1 MLKTRAFG
9 ADRLEFELHFVPLG
23 DDVVHH
29 DIDEGRWPL
38 FGRHAAQ
45 HAGSQRF
52 CDLLQDLLLGYAIT
66 FGAGLLQVLFK
77 RTSGNK
83 LISQSTCT
91 SKRPA
96 IRQDGEYVFC
106 EPISD

>member
-1 MLKTRAFG
+1 MLETRAFG
-9 ADRLEFELHFVPLG
+9 ADLLEFELHLIPLG
-23 DDVVHH
+23 DDVVHQN
-29 DIDEGRWPL
+29 IDEGRRPL
-38 FGRHAAQ
+38 IGRHAAQ
-45 HAGSQRF
+45 DTGAQRF

-91 SKRPA
+91 SERPA
-96 IRQDGEYVFC
+96 INQNGEYVFC
-106 EPISD
+106 ETISD